1 MPDGHSSNDGGS
13 RIFSC
18 LPDILAYFGQSAPD
32 RDAILAP
39 GRLPVTYGELWAR
52 TNDTV
57 RVLRGLNIGPS
68 DRVAVVL
75 PNGPDAAI
83 AILMVAA
90 GSVCVPLNPGYTARE
105 WQHHF
110 QDLQISALL
119 TCAGAASA
127 SRDAATAFSIPI
139 IDLVPQPSE
148 GSSAFR
154 LLGAATSSVGKPAL
168 APKSGDAFIL
178 LTSGTASLP
187 KGVPLTQAAVCRSA
201 YNVGSTLALE
211 PRDRLLNVL
220 PLFHVHGLV
229 SGVLAALAS
238 GSSVI
243 CTTGFDAAKFFGDL
257 KQFSPTWYTAVP
269 AIHQAVLSAARA
281 GAVGVKPCSLRVI
294 RSASSTLPSSVSNGL
309 EGLFEVPVIDT
320 YGMTEAASQ
329 IAANPVKRRKP
340 GSVGQPAGSEV
351 RITDD
356 EGRPL
361 PAGGRGEITLRGP
374 TVTRG
379 YVNDPAATKAA
390 FRDGWFR
397 TGDLGY
403 LDDDGYLFIVG
414 RIKDIINRGGQKI
427 APVEV
432 EQILLGHP
440 DVVEAAVFSIHHP
453 RLGEDV
459 AAAVVL
465 SQGAEATAQGLRDFA
480 AERLARFKVPGL
492 VRIVSGIPKGPAGKI
507 KRSELAA
514 ALAIALPTAD
524 ADRGREI
531 MPPRSEMEWQVANI
545 LEELLELSQI
555 GVEEDILALGADSIT
570 IMRILARVRD
580 RFGVELSF
588 KDVFERPTIAALVA
602 RLASS
607 SDSPATTA
615 PGTSHIPLHIA
626 HVVGDRPQPLSVMQE
641 QALLRAPELLTLPQ
655 FNRLLAYRLQGPLN
669 VAALKQGLA
678 EIVHRHDALRTGFSF
693 RDQKPVA
700 LIASV
705 VDIDSF
711 FVLEDLAV
719 ASTVA
724 GERVKPLLLKKVK
737 LIAEQEGLMPFDIN
751 LAPLFRARL
760 LRLGPHDHVL
770 LLIVHEMIADGWS
783 IGIFVE
789 ELSELYFAL
798 STGRAAHLPEP
809 SQFSDFARLQ
819 QNWLACEAASEHV
832 SYWKA
837 RLQGVSPVFAAS
849 DDVDGALWD
858 AHISQKSAHVS
869 KDLLTRLNVL
879 EPQAW
884 RNPIHDIADRL
895 QGAVACPKRTE
906 RHLCCDRD
914 GEPYPSED
922 GARHR
927 PCREYLAHLHT
938 NGC

>member
-1 MPDGHSSNDGGS
+1 MLKDSKQVPDGHSSNDGGS

-75 PNGPDAAI
+75 PNGPDAAM

-119 TCAGAASA
+119 TCTGAASA
-127 SRDAATAFSIPI
+127 SRDAATAFGIPI
-139 IDLVPQPSE
+139 IDLVPKPNE

-201 YNVGSTLALE
+201 YNVGSTLALK

-269 AIHQAVLSAARA
+269 AIHQAVLSAARV
-281 GAVGVKPCSLRVI
+281 GAVGAKSCSLRVI

-309 EGLFEVPVIDT
+309 EELFEVPVIDT

-361 PAGGRGEITLRGP
+361 PIGGRGEITLRGP

-379 YVNDPAATKAA
+379 YVNDLAATKAA

-432 EQILLGHP
+432 EQVLLGHP

-453 RLGEDV
+453 E
-459 AAAVVL
+459 
-465 SQGAEATAQGLRDFA
+465 TW
-480 AERLARFKVPGL
+480 
-492 VRIVSGIPKGPAGKI
+492 
-507 KRSELAA
+507 
-514 ALAIALPTAD
+514 
-524 ADRGREI
+524 RGR
-531 MPPRSEMEWQVANI
+531 RCRR
-545 LEELLELSQI
+545 
-555 GVEEDILALGADSIT
+555 
-570 IMRILARVRD
+570 RIKPGSR
-580 RFGVELSF
+580 GHGTGPS
-588 KDVFERPTIAALVA
+588 
-602 RLASS
+602 RLR
-607 SDSPATTA
+607 
-615 PGTSHIPLHIA
+615 G
-626 HVVGDRPQPLSVMQE
+626 
-641 QALLRAPELLTLPQ
+641 
-655 FNRLLAYRLQGPLN
+655 
-669 VAALKQGLA
+669 
-678 EIVHRHDALRTGFSF
+678 
-693 RDQKPVA
+693 
-700 LIASV
+700 
-705 VDIDSF
+705 
-711 FVLEDLAV
+711 
-719 ASTVA
+719 
-724 GERVKPLLLKKVK
+724 
-737 LIAEQEGLMPFDIN
+737 
-751 LAPLFRARL
+751 
-760 LRLGPHDHVL
+760 
-770 LLIVHEMIADGWS
+770 
-783 IGIFVE
+783 
-789 ELSELYFAL
+789 
-798 STGRAAHLPEP
+798 
-809 SQFSDFARLQ
+809 
-819 QNWLACEAASEHV
+819 
-832 SYWKA
+832 
-837 RLQGVSPVFAAS
+837 
-849 DDVDGALWD
+849 
-858 AHISQKSAHVS
+858 
-869 KDLLTRLNVL
+869 
-879 EPQAW
+879 
-884 RNPIHDIADRL
+884 
-895 QGAVACPKRTE
+895 
-906 RHLCCDRD
+906 
-914 GEPYPSED
+914 
-922 GARHR
+922 
-927 PCREYLAHLHT
+927 
-938 NGC
+938 